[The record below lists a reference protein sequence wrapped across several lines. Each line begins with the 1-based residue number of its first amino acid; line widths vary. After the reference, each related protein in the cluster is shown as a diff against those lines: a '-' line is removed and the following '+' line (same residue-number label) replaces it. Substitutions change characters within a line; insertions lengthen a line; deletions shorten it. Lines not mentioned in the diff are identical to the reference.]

1 MRIVIPGGSGQ
12 IGTILARAMV
22 GMHHD
27 VIVLSRKPTNAPWPM
42 IAWDAKNLGG
52 WRSVIDGADVVI
64 NLAGRSVS
72 CRYTSENRT
81 EMMDSRVDSTR
92 AVGKAIAQVANPPRV
107 WLQASTATIY
117 SHRFDAPN
125 DEVRGI
131 LGGNEPNAPASWKFS
146 IEVAKAWEHAV
157 VESDTSHTR
166 KVLMRAAMVMSPDSQ
181 GVFDVLLGLV
191 KRGLGGTDGDGQQ
204 YTSWIHDKD
213 FVRSVFWL
221 IERELSGPV
230 NLASPNPIPNAEFMK
245 TIRQVARV
253 PVGLPAT
260 RWMLEI
266 GAMLLKTETELIL
279 KSRRVI
285 PGKLLASG
293 FVFEFPTWYEAAKD
307 LFERWKA

>member
-1 MRIVIPGGSGQ
+1 
-12 IGTILARAMV
+12 MV